1 MAYKKVY
8 SQCNPPADAGEFN
21 DLESLTDQLAYEPL
35 SDIVARFMANGGNIP
50 RPAEHADLCLTDKTT
65 LDDVDACFEDLATED
80 VSRLDKVEALDALAT
95 AQRLVEQLSKGQAQK
110 PRQERQPQEAPDEK
124 KAYTESV
131 AVEKPQE

>member
-1 MAYKKVY
+1 MAYKQVY

-21 DLESLTDQLAYEPL
+21 DQESLTDQLAYEPL
-35 SDIVARFMANGGNIP
+35 SEIVARFMAHGSIP
-50 RPAEHADLCLTDKTT
+50 GQPEKADLQLTDKTT
-65 LDDVDACFEDLATED
+65 SDEVDACFEDLATED

-95 AQRLVEQLSKGQAQK
+95 AQRLVEQLRKEQVQK
-110 PRQERQPQEAPDEK
+110 PRQAPQPQGAPDEK

>member
-35 SDIVARFMANGGNIP
+35 SEIVARFMAYGSIP
-50 RPAEHADLCLTDKTT
+50 RQPEKADLNLTDKTT
-65 LDDVDACFEDLATED
+65 SDEVDACFEDPATED

-110 PRQERQPQEAPDEK
+110 PRQAPQPQGAPDEK

-131 AVEKPQE
+131 EVEKPQE

>member
-1 MAYKKVY
+1 MAYKVY

-35 SDIVARFMANGGNIP
+35 SEIVARFMVNGGNIP
-50 RPAEHADLCLTDKTT
+50 RPAEHADLILTDKTT
-65 LDDVDACFEDLATED
+65 SDDVDACFEDLATED

-95 AQRLVEQLSKGQAQK
+95 AQRLVEQLSKERARK
-110 PRQERQPQEAPDEK
+110 PRQEPQPQGVPDEK
-124 KAYTESV
+124 KAYTESI